1 MYYEVRPYIIPY
13 TCHVCTFISSIPA
26 ITQLGIYV
34 QILRVQARVNYR
46 GQELKQTFGPQHR
59 RSLLC
64 LLCLHGLLG
73 GWCRSCSFLHRL
85 LCHCVEDWVTG
96 VELLDYNC
104 NSWATKWEQ
113 GCNAMPWTHARRKS
127 MQSRHTFDKTLVVMV
142 GCHLIYTYIY
152 MYIYIYV
159 LCSISQAT
167 QITISPMVDMIQSHI
182 IRCNRMS
189 QRGYEC
195 IQIKSLGTMSSRPHR
210 SYASIRSN
218 SGSSSRGSSLWM
230 DRSLRCP

>member
-13 TCHVCTFISSIPA
+13 TCHACTFMSSIHA

-64 LLCLHGLLG
+64 LLCLHGLLV

-113 GCNAMPWTHARRKS
+113 GCNATPWTHARRKS

-152 MYIYIYV
+152 IYIYIYMTYV
-159 LCSISQAT
+159 LF
-167 QITISPMVDMIQSHI
+167 P
-182 IRCNRMS
+182 
-189 QRGYEC
+189 
-195 IQIKSLGTMSSRPHR
+195 KPHR
-210 SYASIRSN
+210 LRYHLWLIWYNHISYGAIGCHNVDTSAFK
-218 SGSSSRGSSLWM
+218 
-230 DRSLRCP
+230 